1 MVALVCTGL
10 IHGLKLRP
18 FDCIGGIC
26 DRKSQDLFAVV
37 VPGIF
42 ALILRRYAA
51 IGTDVVYVSL
61 IVTVAIF
68 WSFV

>member
-1 MVALVCTGL
+1 VCRCLV
-10 IHGLKLRP
+10 HGLKLRP
-18 FDCIGGIC
+18 FDCIRGIC

-42 ALILRRYAA
+42 SLILWRYAA
-51 IGTDVVYVSL
+51 IGTDVVYVSWVIAL